1 MFTKLLN
8 PAIRNSAAFSGKYRE
23 DNLIDMLYQMLN
35 TKTDEANGDT
45 EKLTLIGQAYDR
57 LERESLIG
65 LPREE
70 MIQKML
76 QIVED
81 LYAMSSW
88 LFNAKGGLIPAMMK
102 APIYRAT
109 GGRGVDTVPAFLQPG
124 EFVMRRGSVMK
135 AGLGVMSA
143 LNRGDLAA
151 AARGLGARLI
161 TGGANN
167 SRSWNN
173 TVNNNQR
180 TNNNVFNIVNRNLSA
195 RTSTYSNLANR
206 IATI

>member
-1 MFTKLLN
+1 
-8 PAIRNSAAFSGKYRE
+8 
-23 DNLIDMLYQMLN
+23 
-35 TKTDEANGDT
+35 
-45 EKLTLIGQAYDR
+45 
-57 LERESLIG
+57 
-65 LPREE
+65 
-70 MIQKML
+70 
-76 QIVED
+76 
-81 LYAMSSW
+81 
-88 LFNAKGGLIPAMMK
+88 
-102 APIYRAT
+102 
-109 GGRGVDTVPAFLQPG
+109 
-124 EFVMRRGSVMK
+124 
-135 AGLGVMSA
+135 MSA